1 VLEPDAPVTTG
12 RAWVVE
18 AGVLGPQEA

>member
-18 AGVLGPQEA
+18 DGVLGPQEA